1 MSHVYSTLAYL
12 QWDIN
17 RVLFEVGPIK
27 IRYYGLFFTAG
38 FICGYL
44 LLRWI
49 FRTEKRNLDDVES
62 LLIYMVLGTIIG
74 ARLGHCLFYHP
85 LEYLSDPI
93 RLLQIWN
100 GGLASHGA
108 AVGITLSA
116 WLYSRRHRD
125 QPLLWLLDRLAIP
138 VALAGFFIRIGN
150 FFNSEILGRASD
162 VPWAVV
168 FKDGLG
174 LSPEE
179 KLIPRHPVM
188 LYESLCYGCIFVLL
202 LLVYRKYK
210 ERTPRGLL
218 IGLFFITVFTAR
230 FVLEFFKLRQAAF
243 AENLPLSVG
252 QMLSIPLVIAGIV
265 LLLYRRPAPPLEEEI
280 ALQTSRE
287 PAAKT

>member
-1 MSHVYSTLAYL
+1 MNPLFAYL

-17 RVLFEVGPIK
+17 RVLFEMGPLK

-44 LLRWI
+44 LLRWM
-49 FRTEKRNLDDVES
+49 FRTEKRNVDDVES
-62 LLIYMVLGTIIG
+62 LLIYMVLGTVIG

-85 LEYLSDPI
+85 MEYLSNPI
-93 RLLQIWN
+93 RFLQIWN

-108 AVGITLSA
+108 AVGITVSA

-125 QPLLWLLDRLAIP
+125 QPLLWLLDRLSIP

-150 FFNSEILGRASD
+150 FFNSEILGRATD

-168 FKDGLG
+168 FVDGLG
-174 LSPEE
+174 LRTKAE
-179 KLIPRHPVM
+179 KMTPRHPVM
-188 LYESLCYGCIFVLL
+188 LYESFCYGCIFLILL
-202 LLVYRKYK
+202 LLYRKYR

-218 IGLFFITVFTAR
+218 MGLFFIMVFSAR

-252 QMLSIPLVIAGIV
+252 QMLSIPLVIIGIII
-265 LLLYRRPAPPLEEEI
+265 LFNRKPAPPLEEE
-280 ALQTSRE
+280 LKLKDSTQ
-287 PAAKT
+287 KG

>member
-1 MSHVYSTLAYL
+1 MNPLFAYL

-17 RVLFEVGPIK
+17 RVLFEMGPLK

-44 LLRWI
+44 LLRWM
-49 FRTEKRNLDDVES
+49 FRTEKRNVDDVES

-85 LEYLSDPI
+85 MEYLSNPI
-93 RLLQIWN
+93 RFLQIWN

-108 AVGITLSA
+108 AVGITVSA

-125 QPLLWLLDRLAIP
+125 QPLLWLLDRLSIP

-150 FFNSEILGRASD
+150 FFNSEILGRATD

-168 FKDGLG
+168 FVDGLG
-174 LSPEE
+174 LRTKAE
-179 KLIPRHPVM
+179 KMTPRHPVM
-188 LYESLCYGCIFVLL
+188 LYESFCYGCIFLILL
-202 LLVYRKYK
+202 LLYRKYR

-218 IGLFFITVFTAR
+218 MGLFFIMVFSAR

-252 QMLSIPLVIAGIV
+252 QMLSIPLVIIGIII
-265 LLLYRRPAPPLEEEI
+265 LFNRKSAPPLEEE
-280 ALQTSRE
+280 LKLKDSTQ
-287 PAAKT
+287 KG

>member
-1 MSHVYSTLAYL
+1 MNPLIAYL

-17 RVLFEVGPIK
+17 RVLFEIGPIK

-49 FRTEKRNLDDVES
+49 FRTEKRNVDDVES

-93 RLLQIWN
+93 RFLQIWR

-116 WLYSRRHRD
+116 WLYSRKHPD
-125 QPLLWLLDRLAIP
+125 QPLLWLLDRLSIP

-150 FFNSEILGRASD
+150 FFNSEILGRTTD

-168 FKDGLG
+168 FKDGLL
-174 LSPEE
+174 LSKEE
-179 KLIPRHPVM
+179 QLLPRHPVM
-188 LYESLCYGCIFVLL
+188 LYESFCYGCIFLLL

-210 ERTPRGLL
+210 AQTPRGLL
-218 IGLFFITVFTAR
+218 IGLFFITVFSAR

-252 QMLSIPLVIAGIV
+252 QMLSIPLVIAGV
-265 LLLYRRPAPPLEEEI
+265 ALLLYRRPAPPLEEE
-280 ALQTSRE
+280 LPSETTQE
-287 PAAKT
+287 PAKKG

>member
-1 MSHVYSTLAYL
+1 MNPLIAYL

-17 RVLFEVGPIK
+17 RVLFEIGPIK

-49 FRTEKRNLDDVES
+49 FRTEKRNVDDVES

-93 RLLQIWN
+93 RFLQIWR

-116 WLYSRRHRD
+116 WLYSRKHPD
-125 QPLLWLLDRLAIP
+125 QPLLWLLDRLSIP

-150 FFNSEILGRASD
+150 FFNSEILGRTTD

-168 FKDGLG
+168 FKDGLL
-174 LSPEE
+174 LSKEE
-179 KLIPRHPVM
+179 QLLPRHPVM
-188 LYESLCYGCIFVLL
+188 LYESFCYGCIFLLL

-210 ERTPRGLL
+210 AQTPRGLL
-218 IGLFFITVFTAR
+218 IGLFFITVFSAR

-252 QMLSIPLVIAGIV
+252 QMLSIPLVIAGV
-265 LLLYRRPAPPLEEEI
+265 ALLLYRRPAPPLEEE
-280 ALQTSRE
+280 LPSETPQE
-287 PAAKT
+287 PAQKG

>member
-1 MSHVYSTLAYL
+1 MSYVNPLIAYL

-17 RVLFEVGPIK
+17 RVLFEIGPVK

-44 LLRWI
+44 LLRWM
-49 FRTEKRNLDDVES
+49 FRTEKRNVDDVES

-85 LEYLSDPI
+85 LEYLSHPI
-93 RLLQIWN
+93 RFLQIWN

-108 AVGITLSA
+108 AIGITVSA
-116 WLYSRRHRD
+116 WLYARKHTD
-125 QPLLWLLDRLAIP
+125 QPLLWLLDRLSIP

-150 FFNSEILGRASD
+150 FFNSEILGRATD

-168 FKDGLG
+168 FVDGLG
-174 LSPEE
+174 LRTVEE
-179 KLIPRHPVM
+179 KMQPRHPVM
-188 LYESLCYGCIFVLL
+188 LYESFCYGCIFLIL
-202 LLVYRKYK
+202 LLVYRKYR

-218 IGLFFITVFTAR
+218 IGLFFIMVFSAR

-243 AENLPLSVG
+243 AESLPLSVG

-265 LLLYRRPAPPLEEEI
+265 LLLYRKPAPPLEEEKQSQKS
-280 ALQTSRE
+280 A
-287 PAAKT
+287 